1 MKKEKLF
8 LCAKCEVGAVRILA
22 KPGRTMRYKN
32 FPALEVPA
40 RLEIPT
46 CDNCGEMWFDSKT
59 SRTVSREMEKVFR
72 GELRRRVAHIID
84 LLSKVITQGQLEMLL
99 GQSQGYLSKLK
110 SGERTPSPELMIEL
124 ALIARDPKKRIRE
137 IQEILA
143 S

>member
-1 MKKEKLF
+1 MKKKLF
-8 LCAKCEVGAVRILA
+8 VCAKCGVGSVRVLA

-32 FPALEVPA
+32 FPALEIPSQ
-40 RLEIPT
+40 LKIPT
-46 CDNCGEMWFDSKT
+46 CDHCGEMWFVAKT
-59 SRTVSREMEKVFR
+59 SRTVSKEMEQVFR
-72 GELRRRVAHIID
+72 GELRRRVARVID
-84 LLSKVITQGQLEMLL
+84 LISKVITQGQLEALL

-137 IQEILA
+137 IEEILA